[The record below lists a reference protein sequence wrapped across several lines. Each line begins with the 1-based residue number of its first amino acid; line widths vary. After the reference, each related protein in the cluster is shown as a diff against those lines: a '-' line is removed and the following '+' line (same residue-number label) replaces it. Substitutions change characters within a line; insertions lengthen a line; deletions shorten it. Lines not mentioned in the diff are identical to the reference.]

1 MDSSNESWIF
11 STAGIVFKGV
21 SDRTK
26 RMEHLRGLYDSAF
39 REWALEMGRFEE
51 ARKQDPQD
59 RGVLEAKRR
68 SEAAESAYRT
78 TRDRLAEALAA
89 GAGGVCNCH

>member
-1 MDSSNESWIF
+1 MDSSSESWIF
-11 STAGIVFKGV
+11 SMAGIVFKGV
-21 SDRTK
+21 SDRIK
-26 RMEHLRGLYDSAF
+26 RMEQLRGLYDSAF

-78 TRDRLAEALAA
+78 TRDRLAEALVA